1 MFNKDSEKN
10 KGSKQ
15 RFEEIL
21 TENGVANGNRIV
33 ANGNRIIVDK
43 ETGVHYLFSW
53 SGYAGGITPLLNKD
67 GKPII
72 KPNNE

>member
-1 MFNKDSEKN
+1 MVTNSDKN
-10 KGSKQ
+10 KGSKK

-21 TENGVANGNRIV
+21 LETGV
-33 ANGNRIIVDK
+33 ANGNRIIVDN

-53 SGYAGGITPLLNKD
+53 GGYAGGITPLLDKD

-72 KPNNE
+72 KSNNE